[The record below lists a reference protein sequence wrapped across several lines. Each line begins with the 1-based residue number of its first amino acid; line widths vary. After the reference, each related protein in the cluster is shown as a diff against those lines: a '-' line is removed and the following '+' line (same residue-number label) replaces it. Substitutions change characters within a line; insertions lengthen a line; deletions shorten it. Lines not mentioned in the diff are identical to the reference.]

1 MQILH
6 FVRCGSLENVKVDTI
21 DNFQGEEKDVV
32 IVSCGRARK
41 QPGNL
46 GLLASHH
53 LIKIALSRARDSL
66 IVCGHPKT
74 LETCEPWNS
83 LIEHSK
89 TTGSFHVVSSTF
101 TQAMFRNVLMRV

>member
-21 DNFQGEEKDVV
+21 DNFQGEEKDVL

-41 QPGNL
+41 EPGNL

-66 IVCGHPKT
+66 IVCGQSNS
-74 LETCEPWNS
+74 LETCEHWKS

-89 TTGSFHVVSSTF
+89 ATGSFHVVSDNF
-101 TQAMFRNVLMRV
+101 TKAMLRNVLMR